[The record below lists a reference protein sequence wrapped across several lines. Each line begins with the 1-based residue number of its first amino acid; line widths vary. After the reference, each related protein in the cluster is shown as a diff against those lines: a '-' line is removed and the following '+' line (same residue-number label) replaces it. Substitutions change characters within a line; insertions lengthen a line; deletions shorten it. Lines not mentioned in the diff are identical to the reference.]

1 MDAIIPLMPD
11 MAALLNTPTGA
22 MALAQVF
29 SALRAATSLDRL
41 LAVGNDAGLLA
52 LAQNAGIAV
61 APPTWPHPALAHG
74 ILPTGGAEA
83 LGRLGAQDRR
93 TLLVSCANPLLTGQL
108 IDDFVRRAE
117 AENRPLLSVA
127 PPLDHPC
134 QLSRHLKLRE
144 AGILLPLDPHAR
156 EVAGR
161 GDANDTGRR
170 LLTQPFRFLWTAQ
183 QTRGQGPL
191 FVLGCTRGDSLF
203 LSVPD
208 QAAMPAAG
216 PLLVREDETS
226 ARLSLPARE
235 LRELAARFGV
245 RSLDAVTGVG
255 LHLSPGLPCISF
267 RDANGAHWL
276 GFATLP
282 QGEPGSGL
290 QEAPTEISTPGA
302 TNISPEHTAAKL
314 LCQLYARA
322 PQNGQVQEPCTLLAL
337 HGSPPR
343 ARPPWDPSAQQGP
356 VSYTLLEQ
364 LDQDGHFDLTLSY
377 PEDGHGLWRTDPA
390 NACRI
395 NCATGRAIH
404 GRQEFPEVLQPDGSL
419 FALTPAEAGRFD
431 ALLRAGRMAGF
442 VLGHGQSLLLRTPF
456 DLLRYTAQRRMEEQ

>member
-1 MDAIIPLMPD
+1 MDAIIPLMQD
-11 MAALLNTPTGA
+11 SAALLNTPTGA
-22 MALAQVF
+22 TALARVF
-29 SALRAATSLDRL
+29 SALRAATSLHRV
-41 LAVGNDAGLLA
+41 LAVGDDAGLLA

-61 APPTWPHPALAHG
+61 APPTSPHPALAHG

-83 LGRLGAQDRR
+83 LGRLGAEDRR
-93 TLLVSCANPLLTGQL
+93 SLLVSCANPLLTGQL

-144 AGILLPLDPHAR
+144 AGILLPLDPRAR
-156 EVAGR
+156 DVAGM
-161 GDANDTGRR
+161 GDAGGR
-170 LLTQPFRFLWTAQ
+170 LLTRPFRFLWTAQ
-183 QTRGQGPL
+183 QTLGHGPL
-191 FVLGCTRGDSLF
+191 FVLDCTQRESLF

-216 PLLVREDETS
+216 PLLVREDDTS

-245 RSLDAVTGVG
+245 RSLDSVTGAG
-255 LHLSPGLPCISF
+255 LHLSPGLPSISF
-267 RDANGAHWL
+267 RDADGAHWL

-282 QGEPGSGL
+282 QGEPDSGV
-290 QEAPTEISTPGA
+290 QEAPAEISTPGA
-302 TNISPEHTAAKL
+302 INISPEHTAAKL

-322 PQNGQVQEPCTLLAL
+322 PQNSQVQEPCTLLNL

-343 ARPPWDPSAQQGP
+343 ARPPWDQSAQQGP

-377 PEDGHGLWRTDPA
+377 PEDEHGLWRTDPA

-431 ALLRAGRMAGF
+431 ELLQAGRMAGF
-442 VLGHGQSLLLRTPF
+442 VLGHGQSLQLRAPF
-456 DLLRYTAQRRMEEQ
+456 DLLRYKAKLRMEDI